1 MKAAT
6 RDAEVLAECR
16 DVVARRF
23 AIPPHLSSRDG
34 QRCVVLW
41 RLVALTTANGGRE
54 MRIVP
59 LERGAPAPRLSADL
73 SSPIGEDTWT
83 SAFLPVLAHVCLR
96 HRLEPR
102 VVAGH
107 LGRWL
112 QESLAAVFA
121 REVDFA
127 SLRQEV
133 QQYLAPDPAVLAL
146 TQRVFGASAS
156 AEQFNWV
163 AANATAVETG
173 KLVPHPRAWR

>member
-1 MKAAT
+1 MPKCSPKAAT
-6 RDAEVLAECR
+6 
-16 DVVARRF
+16 
-23 AIPPHLSSRDG
+23 SSRAVSPFHRTFRAATASGASSVAPRRPHDG
-34 QRCVVLW
+34 
-41 RLVALTTANGGRE
+41 
-54 MRIVP
+54 
-59 LERGAPAPRLSADL
+59 ERRAGNAHRSPRTRRATPRLSADL
-73 SSPIGEDTWT
+73 SSPIGERTWT

-112 QESLAAVFA
+112 QESLATVFA

-127 SLRQEV
+127 TLRQEV

-146 TQRVFGASAS
+146 TQRVFGESAS

-163 AANATAVETG
+163 ASNAAAVETG
-173 KLVPHPRAWR
+173 KLIPHPRAWR